1 MCLSFSTGPL
11 CITRSFFNCVLSV
24 RKLHVLLGQKSTP
37 RTSLQVKWIKASL
50 RRTLS
55 MMKIIFDNKSDDS
68 PLLSRSPSLHKN
80 KPLKSLEESGQV
92 DLLLSEF
99 IGANDNGGSLAV
111 IVVHRAAQNDHDEK
125 VESSIGTTKTADSAS
140 VSWTPLY
147 MKSTLDRS
155 RVDTSAQTRNNPL
168 VQMIIGISGSN
179 EGKVNSTAGLQQEV
193 DNERERSWPFV
204 DWPQIEKNLTMH
216 SGMNSRTYSVTSS
229 PTRSNPSTKLSS
241 NPSNATTSQYHIVRI
256 TNTISI
262 VAVAQGAHHTIE
274 ESLIK
279 LGLHLMPENIFNVSS
294 ILQTKASIA
303 ATKKNANER
312 GGDKSKKQQVLEN
325 SALWSDSG
333 WSDVQRKK
341 VLHSLGLRS
350 KHSPVVSAPLKS
362 PYVRRQ
368 ISRMRQRKKK
378 ARNPLNS
385 GHLAMF
391 LGHELSHLI

>member
-1 MCLSFSTGPL
+1 
-11 CITRSFFNCVLSV
+11 
-24 RKLHVLLGQKSTP
+24 
-37 RTSLQVKWIKASL
+37 
-50 RRTLS
+50 
-55 MMKIIFDNKSDDS
+55 MMKIIFDNNSNES

-99 IGANDNGGSLAV
+99 IGANDNGGSLAI

-125 VESSIGTTKTADSAS
+125 EESSIGATKTAKSVS

-155 RVDTSAQTRNNPL
+155 RVDASAQTRNNPL
-168 VQMIIGISGSN
+168 VQMIIGISGSS
-179 EGKVNSTAGLQQEV
+179 EGKVNSTAGLQQV
-193 DNERERSWPFV
+193 DNEKERSWPFD
-204 DWPQIEKNLTMH
+204 DWPRIEKNLTTH
-216 SGMNSRTYSVTSS
+216 SEMNSRTYSVTSS
-229 PTRSNPSTKLSS
+229 PTRSNPSTKLS
-241 NPSNATTSQYHIVRI
+241 NDPSNATSQYHIIRI

-262 VAVAQGAHHTIE
+262 LAVAQGAHHTLE

-303 ATKKNANER
+303 ASKKNANER

-325 SALWSDSG
+325 SALWSETG

-391 LGHELSHLI
+391 LGPELSHLI

>member
-1 MCLSFSTGPL
+1 MCLYFSTEPL
-11 CITRSFFNCVLSV
+11 RITCSFFNCVLNV

-37 RTSLQVKWIKASL
+37 HTSLQVKWIKASL

-55 MMKIIFDNKSDDS
+55 MMKIIFDNNSNES

-99 IGANDNGGSLAV
+99 IGANDNGGSLAI

-125 VESSIGTTKTADSAS
+125 VESSIGATKTADSVS

-155 RVDTSAQTRNNPL
+155 RVDASAQTRNNPL

-179 EGKVNSTAGLQQEV
+179 EGKVNSTAGLQQV
-193 DNERERSWPFV
+193 DNERERSWPFD
-204 DWPQIEKNLTMH
+204 DWPRIEKNLTMH
-216 SGMNSRTYSVTSS
+216 SEMNSRTYSVTSS
-229 PTRSNPSTKLSS
+229 PTRSNPSTKLSN
-241 NPSNATTSQYHIVRI
+241 NPSNASSQYHIIRI

-262 VAVAQGAHHTIE
+262 LAVAQGAHHTLE

-279 LGLHLMPENIFNVSS
+279 LGLQLMPENIFNVSS

-303 ATKKNANER
+303 ASKKNANER
-312 GGDKSKKQQVLEN
+312 SGDKSKKQQVLEN
-325 SALWSDSG
+325 SALWSETG

-391 LGHELSHLI
+391 LGPELSHLI

>member
-1 MCLSFSTGPL
+1 MWLYFSTESL
-11 CITRSFFNCVLSV
+11 CITCSFFNCVLNV
-24 RKLHVLLGQKSTP
+24 RKLRVLLGQKSTP
-37 RTSLQVKWIKASL
+37 HTSLQVKWIKASL

-55 MMKIIFDNKSDDS
+55 MMKIIFDNKSNDS
-68 PLLSRSPSLHKN
+68 PLLCRSPSLHKN

-99 IGANDNGGSLAV
+99 IGANYYGGSLAI
-111 IVVHRAAQNDHDEK
+111 IVVHRAAQSDHDENL
-125 VESSIGTTKTADSAS
+125 ESSIGATKTADSVS
-140 VSWTPLY
+140 MSWTPLY

-155 RVDTSAQTRNNPL
+155 RMDASAQTRNNPL

-179 EGKVNSTAGLQQEV
+179 EGKVNSTAGLQQA

-204 DWPQIEKNLTMH
+204 DWPQIEKILTMH
-216 SGMNSRTYSVTSS
+216 LGMNSRTYNVTSS
-229 PTRSNPSTKLSS
+229 PTRSNPSTRLSN
-241 NPSNATTSQYHIVRI
+241 NPSNATTSQYQIVRI

-262 VAVAQGAHHTIE
+262 VAVAQGEHHTSLE

-279 LGLHLMPENIFNVSS
+279 LGLHLMPENIFNASS

-303 ATKKNANER
+303 ASKKNANER
-312 GGDKSKKQQVLEN
+312 GGDKSKKHQVLEN
-325 SALWSDSG
+325 SALWSDTG

-378 ARNPLNS
+378 VRNPLNS

-391 LGHELSHLI
+391 LGPELSHLI